1 MRSIDKSAKKLP
13 RPICENSMEIN
24 KGHRTDASCRMS
36 VLKNLHMML
45 CERYEQSEDQ
55 AQVQE
60 EWIKPRTFTTIV
72 KDCFSKEQ

>member
-1 MRSIDKSAKKLP
+1 
-13 RPICENSMEIN
+13 
-24 KGHRTDASCRMS
+24 
-36 VLKNLHMML
+36 ML

-72 KDCFSKEQ
+72 KDCFSKEQWSDHSKKGWIKSRTYRTMWKIVSQKKNYDHIIQRRGG